1 MSDYVLDSSALL
13 AMINGEPGG
22 VAVEALTEDEAIIS
36 SVNLCEVV
44 TKLVDNGFSDEQ
56 IDEALHAFTLS
67 VLGFDQ
73 EQALRTGLLREQ
85 TRPFG
90 LSLGDRACLNLA
102 RNLGRTAL
110 TADRLW
116 IDVPGVAVEL
126 FR

>member
-1 MSDYVLDSSALL
+1 
-13 AMINGEPGG
+13 MINGEPGG
-22 VAVEALTEDEAIIS
+22 IAVKALTEDEAIIS

-44 TKLVDNGFSDEQ
+44 TKLVDKGFSDEQ

-67 VLGFDQ
+67 VLEFDH

-102 RNLGRTAL
+102 RSLGRTAL
-110 TADRLW
+110 TADRSW
-116 IDVPGVAVEL
+116 VDVPGVEVEL